1 MVRSVFGKVMW
12 VGRATVFLVGLAV
25 ILALVFGVAATSP
38 AAVPGDP
45 FKLGKINTVDRVST
59 LVNEGIGPGL
69 SLQVNSG
76 APMKVNS
83 TTRVAKP
90 NADMVDGTH
99 VSQLAPRGYA
109 QVTTSDPFIAAGS
122 SKGVSDVDRTS
133 PGNVYCFQLSFEPK
147 AVVASAH
154 INNNATVGTV
164 VGNDVDSKCGAV
176 GDYEAAA
183 VTYAANT
190 DPSPARNDIN
200 FGIVFM

>member
-12 VGRATVFLVGLAV
+12 VGRRYSW
-25 ILALVFGVAATSP
+25 ILALVFGVAATSL

-59 LVNEGIGPGL
+59 LVSEGIGPAL

-83 TTRVAKP
+83 TTRVAKL

-109 QVTTSDPFIAAGS
+109 QVTTSDPFIAEGS

-154 INNNATVGTV
+154 INTTLTTTRR
-164 VGNDVDSKCGAV
+164 S
-176 GDYEAAA
+176 ERLWEMMWIPSAARS
-183 VTYAANT
+183 VTMK
-190 DPSPARNDIN
+190 RLR
-200 FGIVFM
+200 